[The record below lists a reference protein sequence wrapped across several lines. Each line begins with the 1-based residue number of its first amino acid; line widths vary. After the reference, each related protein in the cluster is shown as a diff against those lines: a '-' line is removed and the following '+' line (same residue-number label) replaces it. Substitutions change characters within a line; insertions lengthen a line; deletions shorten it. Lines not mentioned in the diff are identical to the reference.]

1 MRKEL
6 TFNQWQEHLTKE
18 LDLAYKKLKLR
29 KNENISPV
37 SFRESENLSGVR
49 ENSISINKKRI

>member
-29 KNENISPV
+29 KDENISPV
-37 SFRESENLSGVR
+37 SFRESDDLCRIRKNCDA
-49 ENSISINKKRI
+49 INK